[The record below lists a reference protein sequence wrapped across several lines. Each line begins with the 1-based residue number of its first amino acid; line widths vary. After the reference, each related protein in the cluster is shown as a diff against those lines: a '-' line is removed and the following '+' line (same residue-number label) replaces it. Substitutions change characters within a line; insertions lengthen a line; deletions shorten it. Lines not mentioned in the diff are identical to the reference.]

1 MCYERRF
8 LIVWQFNNRDPVF
21 VQIANRLRG
30 DILGGKYKEDC
41 QIPSVRQIANDASV
55 NPNTVQRA
63 LSLLESEGLLYSK
76 GTVGRFVTSDV
87 SVLDA
92 ARERMK
98 RETVRTMLNDA
109 ALAGITEEELIK
121 YIKEEATRI

>member
-1 MCYERRF
+1 MYCERRF

-21 VQIANRLRG
+21 IQIANRLRG
-30 DILGGKYKEDC
+30 DILGGKYKEDS

-109 ALAGITEEELIK
+109 ALAGITNEELIK